1 MPDNQSH
8 TEQGQVERAKRLR
21 DRIEGLRRGAQVP
34 DHAPKN
40 KSIKEQLDERAREQ
54 EQEP

>member
-21 DRIEGLRRGAQVP
+21 ERIEQLRRGVHVP
-34 DHAPKN
+34 DDSK
-40 KSIKEQLDERAREQ
+40 KEQKSLKEQIEERAEERK
-54 EQEP
+54 